1 MHVYIISASWY
12 RARHTPSVDGVGA
25 SCFAEF
31 AASYVQFT
39 RPLPAAWDDLVQ
51 TCMHCCLDH
60 IQPSSHATF
69 RTFLVA
75 SINKERI
82 PGELPAYDQDRFA
95 GVPCMLCRIR
105 PSLCTRLL
113 RNRVVARQA
122 LLSVRQISEHRVD
135 FAQQASRKRCTHA
148 SAAARRGT
156 LVTREPMRKQLPQ
169 LPIIIETN
177 NVPVSCICHSGA
189 AWCCSQHVVRSC
201 MMVIN

>member
-12 RARHTPSVDGVGA
+12 RARHTPSVIGA
-25 SCFAEF
+25 SCSAKF

-39 RPLPAAWDDLVQ
+39 RPLPAAWDDLVH

-75 SINKERI
+75 SINDNRI
-82 PGELPAYDQDRFA
+82 QGALPAYDQDRSA
-95 GVPCMLCRIR
+95 GVPCMLCRMR

-122 LLSVRQISEHRVD
+122 LLSGQISEHRVE
-135 FAQQASRKRCTHA
+135 FAQQASRNRCTHA

-156 LVTREPMRKQLPQ
+156 LVTREPPQ
-169 LPIIIETN
+169 LPCIIETN
-177 NVPVSCICHSGA
+177 NVPVSCICH
-189 AWCCSQHVVRSC
+189 
-201 MMVIN
+201 